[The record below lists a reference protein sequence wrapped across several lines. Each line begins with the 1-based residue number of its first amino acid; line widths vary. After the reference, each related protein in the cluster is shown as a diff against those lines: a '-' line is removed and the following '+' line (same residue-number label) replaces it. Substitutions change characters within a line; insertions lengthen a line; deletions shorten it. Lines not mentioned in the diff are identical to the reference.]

1 MKTGALK
8 QRKNATA
15 TIRSGN
21 DDCRDVR
28 KISISQRHHAAMRR
42 SRDTTSLLAAIFI
55 DFISANP
62 FREVRIPD
70 KVENPAHE
78 IWVKLVTSSDRQTSV
93 KAETL

>member
-28 KISISQRHHAAMRR
+28 KISISQRYHAAM
-42 SRDTTSLLAAIFI
+42 SRKSGYQFTTGGNI
-55 DFISANP
+55 
-62 FREVRIPD
+62 
-70 KVENPAHE
+70 H
-78 IWVKLVTSSDRQTSV
+78 
-93 KAETL
+93 